1 MLVKIKNFFQKY
13 ESAPVLLAL
22 LVLISYGLT
31 LPFIG
36 FFMDDWYLIWFKH
49 IFGAL
54 QFPQYFAVDRPFM
67 GYFYIAASA
76 LLGGS
81 ESPLVWQI
89 FALFTRWLA
98 AWSILGFLNTLWP
111 DTKKRNILV
120 ASLAAVFPGFTQ
132 QWIAAIYSFFFACLA
147 GWVFSLTLMLKA
159 IRHPRR
165 FWLYTALSLVLG
177 VYCYAASEFYFGL
190 ELIRPVVLWIEYS
203 RTNPGFTA
211 RLKRTLKGWLPY
223 LLVYIGFGIWRGFFY
238 TSAHHDVTLSQ
249 QLSQS
254 PLTFFSDAVRKT
266 IQAAVDGVFTS
277 WLNPLNLNNYPEKG
291 KMPLLI
297 LAEIVLVFIGF
308 LFWFS
313 RINRFEPEEQPAGQS
328 QWQKEAFW
336 LALIALVVAILPF
349 LAANLPVSTVYPFD
363 RFLLAYIFGSCLLVV
378 VLVDKKQIG
387 LIFIVLLLAVS
398 SGYQVTQSIYYKNM
412 YQQQSDFFWQLSWR
426 APQLQKNTIVL
437 TEELPFAEVFSSDS
451 LTAPLNMI
459 YNPAQNNE
467 SMAYALLQIYQLP
480 DTIKKYIPEQ
490 PVSYAVRNFTFNG
503 NTSQM
508 IVIKKPAD
516 GCLRVL
522 TPGDY
527 VDPTLK
533 EKSLEFWQAATPL
546 SNLDQIIAQPDT
558 PAKLPAKYF
567 GNERTNQW
575 CYYYEKADLARQQA
589 QWQTVIDLYSQ
600 AELKHFKPLNIYEWI
615 PLIQANVFLGDFQ
628 KADEISTNQNL
639 SNETIKNVLCD
650 TWQKL
655 ENNSSLVSNNGEII
669 SIMGKL
675 QCQKNK

>member
-1 MLVKIKNFFQKY
+1 MLVKIKQFFQKY
-13 ESAPVLLAL
+13 ESAPVILAL
-22 LVLISYGLT
+22 LVLVSYGLT

-67 GYFYIAASA
+67 GYFYILASA

-81 ESPLVWQI
+81 ELPLAWQI

-111 DTKKRNILV
+111 ETKKRNILV

-159 IRHPRR
+159 IRQPKR
-165 FWLYTALSLVLG
+165 FWLYTVLSLVLG

-211 RLKRTLKGWLPY
+211 RLKRTIKGWLPY
-223 LLVYIGFGIWRGFFY
+223 LLAYIGFGIWRGFFY

-249 QLSQS
+249 QFSQS
-254 PLTFFSDAVRKT
+254 PFTFLVDSVRKT
-266 IQAAVDGVFTS
+266 VQAVVDGAFTS
-277 WLNPLNLNNYPEKG
+277 WLNPLNLSNYPEKG

-297 LAEIVLVFIGF
+297 LAEIVLVFFGF
-308 LFWFS
+308 LFWYS
-313 RINRFEPEEQPAGQS
+313 RVNRFDPEEQSAGQA

-336 LALIALVVAILPF
+336 LALISLLVAILPF

-378 VLVDKKQIG
+378 ILVDKKQIG
-387 LIFIVLLLAVS
+387 LIFVVLLLAVS

-426 APQLQKNTIVL
+426 APQLQKNTIML

-459 YNPAQNNE
+459 YNPAQNDEN
-467 SMAYALLQIYQLP
+467 MAYALLQIYQLP
-480 DTIKKYIPEQ
+480 DTIKKYAPDQ
-490 PVSYAVRNFTFNG
+490 PVSYAVRNFIFSG

-522 TPGDY
+522 TPDDY
-527 VDPTLK
+527 VDLTLK

-546 SNLDQIIAQPDT
+546 SNLNQIIPETDS
-558 PAKLPAKYF
+558 PANLPARYF
-567 GNERTNQW
+567 GTEKTGQW
-575 CYYYEKADLARQQA
+575 CYYFEKADLARQQLN
-589 QWQTVIDLYSQ
+589 WQQVINLYTQ
-600 AELKHFKPLNIYEWI
+600 AESKGYKPLNVYEYV
-615 PLIQANVFLGDFQ
+615 PLIQAYVQTGNIQ
-628 KADEISTNQNL
+628 KAAEISQTLDL
-639 SNETIKNVLCD
+639 SEELTKGVVCD
-650 TWQKL
+650 TWNKL
-655 ENNSSLVSNNGEII
+655 TKDHSLSTSEE
-669 SIMGKL
+669 SITHVLSDL
-675 QCQKNK
+675 QCIK

>member
-1 MLVKIKNFFQKY
+1 MLVKIKHFFQKY

-22 LVLISYGLT
+22 LVLVSYGLT

-111 DTKKRNILV
+111 DTKKRNVLV
-120 ASLAAVFPGFTQ
+120 AALAAVFPGFTQ

-159 IRHPRR
+159 IRQPKH

-190 ELIRPVVLWIEYS
+190 ELIRPVVLWIEFS
-203 RTNPGFTA
+203 RSKRTFLA
-211 RLKRTLKGWLPY
+211 RLKTAFVKWLPY
-223 LLVYIGFGIWRGFFY
+223 LAAYIGFGVWRGFFY
-238 TSAHHDVTLSQ
+238 TSAHHEVTLSE

-254 PLTFFSDAVRKT
+254 PLAFVLDAVRKT
-266 IQAAVDGVFTS
+266 VQAVVDGAFTS
-277 WLNPLNLNNYPEKG
+277 WLNPLNLSNYPEKG
-291 KMPLLI
+291 KVPLLI
-297 LAEIVLVFIGF
+297 LAEILFVFVGF
-308 LFWFS
+308 LFWFLH
-313 RINRFEPEEQPAGQS
+313 INKIEAEKQLAGEN
-328 QWQKEAFW
+328 QWQREAFW
-336 LALIALVVAILPF
+336 LALISLVVAVLPF

-363 RFLLAYIFGSCLLVV
+363 RFLLAYLFGSCLLAV
-378 VLVDKKQIG
+378 VLVDKKKIG
-387 LIFIVLLLAVS
+387 MFFLVILIAVS

-426 APQLQKNTIVL
+426 APQIQKNTIVL

-459 YNPAQNNE
+459 YNPAQDNQNT
-467 SMAYALLQIYQLP
+467 AYALLQTYQLP
-480 DTIKKYIPEQ
+480 DTIKNYAPDQ
-490 PVSYAVRNFTFNG
+490 PVSYSVRNFTFSG

-508 IVIKKPAD
+508 IVVKKPAD

-522 TPGDY
+522 MPADY

-533 EKSLEFWQAATPL
+533 EKSLVFWQAATPL
-546 SNLDQIIAQPDT
+546 SNLDQIITDTNQP
-558 PAKLPAKYF
+558 AELPKKYF
-567 GNERTNQW
+567 GTENTDQW
-575 CYYYEKADLARQQA
+575 CYYFEKADLSRQQG
-589 QWQTVIDLYSQ
+589 QWQNVIDLYTQ
-600 AELKHFKPLNIYEWI
+600 ADQKHFKPLNVYEWI
-615 PLIQANVFLGDFQ
+615 PLIQAYTFSGNIE
-628 KADEISTNQNL
+628 KAEEISNNL
-639 SNETIKNVLCD
+639 PITDEVTQGVLCN
-650 TWQKL
+650 TWKNIID
-655 ENNSSLVSNNGEII
+655 NNSLSIEKATITEELSSLNCKI
-669 SIMGKL
+669 
-675 QCQKNK
+675 Q